1 MTRPDLDDDL
11 TRRLVDLADSAG
23 PWDDPLPEVLRRAAE
38 LASAPASGPTES
50 STFRAPTAARARR
63 GRLRSIDPTRWPAPP
78 RSSRSWPGWVGCIHA
93 GGPSSEKA
101 SSGGPAMAS
110 MAAGASG
117 TGGGAS
123 ADNRTTPQS
132 AASAAGCAWP
142 APTSAV
148 KLTAPANVRSGAAV
162 SLGVRLT
169 GSAAADVYSPLVV
182 VLNKGQVVGRLVPT
196 VIPPGPRLRPSSP
209 TAASYPLTGTLRR
222 STCAQADRAG
232 ARSPRHRRAW
242 LCHRGATSWSP
253 WPPAAGAGWS
263 ALRSPSPS
271 VERRSRHA
279 WSTVFAP
286 GRSGRSR
293 RRHPCAGVG
302 LYGGRAKSSSAG
314 SSRPG
319 E

>member
-63 GRLRSIDPTRWPAPP
+63 GRLRSIDPTLVA
-78 RSSRSWPGWVGCIHA
+78 SAAAVVAVVAGVGWLLHA

-222 STCAQADRAG
+222 STCAQATAQAHGPQTPQGLALPSGRYQLVAV
-232 ARSPRHRRAW
+232 AQ
-242 LCHRGATSWSP
+242 
-253 WPPAAGAGWS
+253 AAGATVVS
-263 ALRSPSPS
+263 API
-271 VERRSRHA
+271 
-279 WSTVFAP
+279 TVTI
-286 GRSGRSR
+286 R
-293 RRHPCAGVG
+293 
-302 LYGGRAKSSSAG
+302 
-314 SSRPG
+314 
-319 E
+319 